1 MIYEVIPM
9 LERLEHSMTRVRN
22 ATQEPNIVRVA
33 AEAALLM
40 IGKYYALTDE
50 NEVYRIAIGRF
61 FSLSDFGHGLMSY
74 LKQCAPKKR
83 SNGLIRILIGVQRI
97 ELRHDGLFKN
107 DGKNHI

>member
-1 MIYEVIPM
+1 M
-9 LERLEHSMTRVRN
+9 H
-22 ATQEPNIVRVA
+22 
-33 AEAALLM
+33 LLTKM
-40 IGKYYALTDE
+40 KSIELQLVG
-50 NEVYRIAIGRF
+50 F